1 MIRQSGHRF
10 ADKIM
15 RHKSLTEQD
24 RFNPNRSCP
33 DGGRSDQHVPDRK
46 QDRGGSRA
54 PGLRGKA
61 RFLPLLFLVAALVAV
76 FASSGRDY
84 ILVEL
89 EALLA
94 RRDELKAYVAAHEV
108 RALALYVAV
117 YIAAVAL
124 SVPGAVFLTLFSGF
138 LFGWF
143 MGGLAT
149 VVAATIGAVIV
160 FLIASTSIGDV
171 LVRRAGPRLKRLADG
186 FREDAFIYLLF
197 LRLVPAFPFWL
208 VNLGPAVFGV
218 PLGTFTLATAIGIVP
233 GTFAFAFV
241 GAGLDSAIAAQK
253 VAKQACLAAGGTD
266 CYLRILKAL
275 VTPTLLLG
283 LAALGLVAL
292 IPIATRRWFVR
303 RLGPLGAERGGPR
316 A

>member
-1 MIRQSGHRF
+1 M
-10 ADKIM
+10 ADK
-15 RHKSLTEQD
+15 HQD
-24 RFNPNRSCP
+24 RAL
-33 DGGRSDQHVPDRK
+33 G
-46 QDRGGSRA
+46 RA
-54 PGLRGKA
+54 PARRGKA
-61 RFLPLLFLVAALVAV
+61 RFLPLVVLVAALVAV
-76 FASSGRDY
+76 FASNGPDY
-84 ILVEL
+84 ILVQLDEL
-89 EALLA
+89 IA
-94 RRDELKAYVAAHEV
+94 RRDELKAYVAAHEM

-117 YIAAVAL
+117 YIAVVAL

-143 MGGLAT
+143 IGGLAT
-149 VVAATIGAVIV
+149 VAAATGGAVIV
-160 FLIASTSIGDV
+160 FLIASTSVGDV
-171 LVRRAGPRLKRLADG
+171 LVRRAGPRLRRLADG

-218 PLGTFTLATAIGIVP
+218 PLGTFALATAIGIVP

-253 VAKQACLAAGGTD
+253 VAKQACLAAGGND

-275 VTPTLLLG
+275 VTPNLLFG

-303 RLGPLGAERGGPR
+303 RLGPLEAGSVGCSSPEPSRRGDHHIGG
-316 A
+316 

>member
-1 MIRQSGHRF
+1 V
-10 ADKIM
+10 ADQN
-15 RHKSLTEQD
+15 QD
-24 RFNPNRSCP
+24 RA
-33 DGGRSDQHVPDRK
+33 
-46 QDRGGSRA
+46 GSRA

-61 RFLPLLFLVAALVAV
+61 RLLPLLFLVAALVAV
-76 FASSGRDY
+76 FASNGRGY
-84 ILVEL
+84 ILVQLEEL
-89 EALLA
+89 IA

-108 RALALYVAV
+108 RALGLYMAIYVLV
-117 YIAAVAL
+117 VAL

-143 MGGLAT
+143 IGGLAT
-149 VVAATIGAVIV
+149 VVAATAGAVIV
-160 FLIASTSIGDV
+160 FLIASTSVGDV
-171 LVRRAGPRLKRLADG
+171 LVRRAGARLRRLADG

-218 PLGTFTLATAIGIVP
+218 SLKTFTLATAIGIVP

-253 VAKQACLAAGGTD
+253 AAKQACLAAGGTD

-275 VTPTLLLG
+275 VTPQLLFGLG
-283 LAALGLVAL
+283 ALGLVAL
-292 IPIATRRWFVR
+292 VPIAARRWFVR
-303 RLGPLGAERGGPR
+303 RLGPLDAERGGP
-316 A
+316 